1 MIAVDT
7 SILLD
12 VILRTSQFA
21 EPSRAALKKARS
33 EGGIFVCEIVYAEL
47 AAHFGGDVKA
57 TDRFLDE
64 AGIDLVPSDR
74 AVLARAGEIWRAY
87 RKSGGTRERMVPDFL
102 IGAHA
107 AVRAG
112 ALLTRDKGFY
122 RAHFKKLRIVDPQTT
137 RGKT

>member
-12 VILRTSQFA
+12 VILRTSQFV
-21 EPSRAALKKARS
+21 ELSRAALKKAHS
-33 EGGIFVCEIVYAEL
+33 EGGIFVCEVVYTEL
-47 AAHFGGDVKA
+47 AAHFSGDVKS

-64 AGIDLVPSDR
+64 AGIEFVPSDR

-107 AVRAG
+107 VVRAG

-122 RAHFKKLRIVDPQTT
+122 RAHFKKLRIVDPSVAS
-137 RGKT
+137 KK